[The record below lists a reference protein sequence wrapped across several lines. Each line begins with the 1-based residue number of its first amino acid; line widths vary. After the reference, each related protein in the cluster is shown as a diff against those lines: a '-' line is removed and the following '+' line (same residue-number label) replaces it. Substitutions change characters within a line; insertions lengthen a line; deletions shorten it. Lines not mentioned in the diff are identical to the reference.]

1 MKPYQIGQLGEFNK
15 DKYPE
20 LASGNL
26 ALSLQP
32 NTLYQNTINQS
43 SNGVVE
49 AVRVK
54 LYVKSNHI
62 SDLSV
67 ALVSPSGTRSVL
79 LSPFNAIE
87 GITGDYMDLSSN
99 AFYGEAIQGDWT
111 IEVYDHLQDASAQG
125 RQNSSASVTRLS
137 NWSLKLYGRD

>member
-1 MKPYQIGQLGEFNK
+1 LVEFNK

-67 ALVSPSGTRSVL
+67 ALVSPSGIRSVL
-79 LSPFNAIE
+79 LSPFNAI
-87 GITGDYMDLSSN
+87 
-99 AFYGEAIQGDWT
+99 
-111 IEVYDHLQDASAQG
+111 
-125 RQNSSASVTRLS
+125 
-137 NWSLKLYGRD
+137 